1 LERAA
6 PRNQEDKT
14 MKNTRRWVTMIVGVS
29 LSFAGFVQT
38 AQATLVSTEQVAAS
52 QGVRSPELLRGQ
64 VAEALTRA
72 DVVAALAE
80 RGVSPAQVQQRV
92 DALTDAEVAQVAQQI
107 DSAPAGANDIIG
119 AIVFIFL
126 VLLVTDILGLTKVF
140 PFTRSLR

>member
-1 LERAA
+1 
-6 PRNQEDKT
+6 

-64 VAEALTRA
+64 VTEALTRA

-119 AIVFIFL
+119 AIVFVFL